1 VILDTSAILALIFGE
16 PERDEFIARIGRAS
30 SVGVGAP
37 TLVESAI
44 VLAARLGEDG
54 PRHLSRLVA
63 RSGVVVI
70 PFETAHWS
78 IAADAWLR
86 YGRGRH
92 PAALNFGD
100 CLAYATARLADRPLL
115 CKGDDFRQTDLPL
128 A

>member
-1 VILDTSAILALIFGE
+1 MILDTSAILALLFAE
-16 PERDEFIARIGRAS
+16 PEHDEFIAKIGRAS

-37 TLVESAI
+37 TLVESGI
-44 VLAARLGEDG
+44 VLAARLGPDG
-54 PRHLSRLVA
+54 PRHLERLVERA
-63 RSGVVVI
+63 GVVVI
-70 PFETAHWS
+70 AFEAAHWS
-78 IAADAWLR
+78 IAADAWLC

-115 CKGDDFRQTDLPL
+115 CKGDAFPQTDLPL